1 MDTVKSF
8 KGYGKVDELEQ
19 QAFRQKTRRRLIILL
34 LSILLLI
41 ALVIGA
47 VVGIVIH
54 KRNSSS
60 SSPTSSAP
68 PTELTPAAS
77 LKTLCSVTQY
87 PSSCQSSLQN
97 SNTTDPVFLF
107 KLSLRVATDSLS
119 KLSDYTSTL
128 NSNTGDPKV
137 KAAIEICRSVFEDAI
152 DTLNDTVSSMEV
164 DHHSEKFLSPSR
176 IEDLKTWLSTTITDQ
191 ETCLDAVRDL
201 NQTTLLQNLQTAMAN
216 STEFTSNSLAIVTK
230 ILGLLADFNI
240 PIHRKLMGLPE
251 WLSSG
256 DRRLLQENNVT
267 AHMTVSKDG
276 KGHYTTIKDAVA
288 AVPKKSKERFII
300 HVKEGIYEE
309 NVILDKN
316 KWNVMMY
323 GDGRTKT
330 IVSGHLN
337 FIDGTPTFSTATFAV
352 AGKGFIGKD
361 MGFINTAG
369 PAKHQ
374 AVAFRSGS
382 DLSVMS
388 GCSFDGYQDTLYAH
402 SNRQFYRDCD
412 ITGTIDFMFGNAAV
426 VFQNCNIR
434 PRQPLPNQFNTITA
448 QGKKDINQNSGISIQ
463 KCTFSAY
470 NDSLTAPTYL
480 GRPWKEFS
488 TTVIMQSDIG
498 AFLQPVGWKEW
509 VSGQDP
515 PSSIFYGEYQNT
527 GPGSSVDKRVR
538 WAGYRPSLTDAEA
551 GKFTV
556 RTFLNGEDWLPATS
570 VKFDTSL

>member
-19 QAFRQKTRRRLIILL
+19 QAFRQKTRRRLIII
-34 LSILLLI
+34 SISVVLLI
-41 ALVIGA
+41 ALLIGA
-47 VVGIVIH
+47 VVGIVLH

-60 SSPTSSAP
+60 SSTTTSPP
-68 PTELTPAAS
+68 PTELTPPAS

-119 KLSDYTSTL
+119 KLSDYTSNF

-137 KAAIEICRSVFEDAI
+137 KAAIKICQSVFEDAI
-152 DTLNDTVSSMEV
+152 DTLNDTISSMEV
-164 DHHSEKFLSPSR
+164 DRHSEKFLSPSR

-191 ETCLDAVRDL
+191 ETCLDALRDL
-201 NQTTLLQNLQTAMAN
+201 NQTTVLQELQTAMAN

-251 WLSSG
+251 WVSSG
-256 DRRLLQENNVT
+256 DRKLLQENNVT
-267 AHMTVSKDG
+267 AHVTVSKDG
-276 KGHYTTIKDAVA
+276 KGDYTTIKDAVA

-309 NVILDKN
+309 NVILDKS

-412 ITGTIDFMFGNAAV
+412 ITGTIDFIFGNAAV

-470 NDSLTAPTYL
+470 NNSLSAPTYL

-488 TTVIMQSDIG
+488 TTVIMQSEIG
-498 AFLQPVGWKEW
+498 GFLNPVGWKEW

-515 PSSIFYGEYQNT
+515 PSSIFYGEYQNS
-527 GPGSSVDKRVR
+527 GPGSNVDKRVR
-538 WAGYRPSLTDAEA
+538 WAGYKPSLTDSEA

-556 RTFLNGEDWLPATS
+556 GTFLNGEDWLPATN
-570 VKFDTSL
+570 VNFDTTL

>member
-19 QAFRQKTRRRLIILL
+19 QAFRQKTRRRLIIIFISL
-34 LSILLLI
+34 LLLI
-41 ALVIGA
+41 ALLVGA
-47 VVGIVIH
+47 VVGIVVH

-60 SSPTSSAP
+60 SSTTTSPP
-68 PTELTPAAS
+68 PTELTPPAS

-119 KLSDYTSTL
+119 KLSDYTSNF
-128 NSNTGDPKV
+128 NSTTGDPKV
-137 KAAIEICRSVFEDAI
+137 EAAIKICRSVFEDAI

-164 DHHSEKFLSPSR
+164 DRHSEKFLSPSR

-191 ETCLDAVRDL
+191 ETCLDALRDL
-201 NQTTLLQNLQTAMAN
+201 NQTTVLQDLQTAMAN

-251 WLSSG
+251 WVSSG

-267 AHMTVSKDG
+267 AHVTVSKDG
-276 KGHYTTIKDAVA
+276 KGQYTTIQDAVA

-309 NVILDKN
+309 NVILDKS

-337 FIDGTPTFSTATFAV
+337 FIDGTPTFSTATF
-352 AGKGFIGKD
+352 GNPFNDFLCLNCFI
-361 MGFINTAG
+361 
-369 PAKHQ
+369 
-374 AVAFRSGS
+374 
-382 DLSVMS
+382 
-388 GCSFDGYQDTLYAH
+388 
-402 SNRQFYRDCD
+402 
-412 ITGTIDFMFGNAAV
+412 
-426 VFQNCNIR
+426 
-434 PRQPLPNQFNTITA
+434 
-448 QGKKDINQNSGISIQ
+448 
-463 KCTFSAY
+463 
-470 NDSLTAPTYL
+470 
-480 GRPWKEFS
+480 
-488 TTVIMQSDIG
+488 
-498 AFLQPVGWKEW
+498 
-509 VSGQDP
+509 
-515 PSSIFYGEYQNT
+515 
-527 GPGSSVDKRVR
+527 
-538 WAGYRPSLTDAEA
+538 
-551 GKFTV
+551 
-556 RTFLNGEDWLPATS
+556 
-570 VKFDTSL
+570 

>member
-1 MDTVKSF
+1 MDSVKSF
-8 KGYGKVDELEQ
+8 KGYGKVDELEH

-34 LSILLLI
+34 LSIVLLI

-60 SSPTSSAP
+60 SSTTSSTP
-68 PTELTPAAS
+68 PTELPPAAS

-87 PSSCQSSLQN
+87 PSSCQSSLEN
-97 SNTTDPVFLF
+97 SNTTDPIFLF
-107 KLSLRVATDSLS
+107 KLSLRVATDSIS
-119 KLSDYTSTL
+119 KLSDYASNL
-128 NSNTGDPKV
+128 NSSTSDVKV
-137 KAAIEICRSVFEDAI
+137 KAAIGICSSVFKDAI

-164 DHHSEKFLSPSR
+164 DRHGEKFLSPSR

-191 ETCLDAVRDL
+191 ETCLDAIRDL
-201 NQTTLLQNLQTAMAN
+201 NQTAVLENLQAVMAN

-240 PIHRKLMGLPE
+240 PIHRKLMAFPE
-251 WLSSG
+251 WLSPG

-267 AHMTVSKDG
+267 VHATVSKDG
-276 KGHYTTIKDAVA
+276 TGDFTTIKEAVA

-300 HVKEGIYEE
+300 YVKEGLYEE
-309 NVILDKN
+309 NVILDKS

-323 GDGRTKT
+323 GDGKTRT
-330 IVSGHLN
+330 IVSGRLN
-337 FIDGTPTFSTATFAV
+337 FIDGTPTYATATFAV
-352 AGKGFIGKD
+352 QGKGFIGKD

-382 DLSVMS
+382 DLSVMY

-402 SNRQFYRDCD
+402 SNRQFYRNCD
-412 ITGTIDFMFGNAAV
+412 ITGTIDFIFGNAAV

-488 TTVIMQSDIG
+488 TTVIMQSEIG
-498 AFLQPVGWKEW
+498 GFLQPIGWKEW

-515 PSSIFYGEYQNT
+515 PSSIFYGEYQNS
-527 GPGSSVDKRVR
+527 GPGSNVDKRVK
-538 WAGYRPSLTDAEA
+538 WTGYRPSLTDAEA
-551 GKFTV
+551 AKFTV

-570 VKFDTSL
+570 VKFDSSL

>member
-19 QAFRQKTRRRLIILL
+19 QAFRQKTRRRLIII
-34 LSILLLI
+34 SISVVLLI
-41 ALVIGA
+41 ALLIGA
-47 VVGIVIH
+47 VVGIVLH

-60 SSPTSSAP
+60 SSTTTSPP
-68 PTELTPAAS
+68 PTELTPPAS

-119 KLSDYTSTL
+119 KLSDYTSNF

-137 KAAIEICRSVFEDAI
+137 KAAIKICQSVFEDAI
-152 DTLNDTVSSMEV
+152 DTLNDTISSMEV
-164 DHHSEKFLSPSR
+164 DRHSEKFLSPSR

-191 ETCLDAVRDL
+191 ETCLDALRDL
-201 NQTTLLQNLQTAMAN
+201 NQTTVLQDLQTAMAN

-251 WLSSG
+251 WVSSG

-267 AHMTVSKDG
+267 AHVTVSKDG
-276 KGHYTTIKDAVA
+276 KGDYTTIKDAVA

-309 NVILDKN
+309 NVILDKS

-412 ITGTIDFMFGNAAV
+412 ITGTIDFIFGNAAV

-470 NDSLTAPTYL
+470 NNSLSAPTYL

-488 TTVIMQSDIG
+488 TTVIMQSEIG
-498 AFLQPVGWKEW
+498 GFLNPVGWKEW

-515 PSSIFYGEYQNT
+515 PSSIFYGEYQNS
-527 GPGSSVDKRVR
+527 GPGSNVDKRVR
-538 WAGYRPSLTDAEA
+538 WAGYKPSLTDSEA

-556 RTFLNGEDWLPATS
+556 GTFLNGEDWLPATN
-570 VKFDTSL
+570 VNFDTTL

>member
-1 MDTVKSF
+1 MDSVKSF
-8 KGYGKVDELEQ
+8 KGYGKVDELEH

-34 LSILLLI
+34 LSIVLLI

-60 SSPTSSAP
+60 SSTTSSTP
-68 PTELTPAAS
+68 PTELPPAAS

-87 PSSCQSSLQN
+87 PSSCQSSLEN
-97 SNTTDPVFLF
+97 SNTTDPIFLF
-107 KLSLRVATDSLS
+107 KLSLRVATDSIS
-119 KLSDYTSTL
+119 KLSDYASNL
-128 NSNTGDPKV
+128 NSSTSDVKV
-137 KAAIEICRSVFEDAI
+137 KAAIGICTSVFKDAI

-164 DHHSEKFLSPSR
+164 DRHGEKFLSPSR

-191 ETCLDAVRDL
+191 ETCLDAIRDL
-201 NQTTLLQNLQTAMAN
+201 NHTAVLENLQAVMAN

-230 ILGLLADFNI
+230 ILGLLANFNI
-240 PIHRKLMGLPE
+240 PIHRKLMAFPE
-251 WLSSG
+251 WVSPG

-267 AHMTVSKDG
+267 AHATVSKDG
-276 KGHYTTIKDAVA
+276 TEEYTTIKEAVA

-300 HVKEGIYEE
+300 YVKEGLYEE
-309 NVILDKN
+309 NVILDKS

-323 GDGRTKT
+323 GDGRTRT
-330 IVSGHLN
+330 IVSGRLN
-337 FIDGTPTFSTATFAV
+337 FIDGTPTYATATFAV
-352 AGKGFIGKD
+352 QGKGFIGKD

-382 DLSVMS
+382 DLSVMY

-402 SNRQFYRDCD
+402 SNRQFYRNCD
-412 ITGTIDFMFGNAAV
+412 ITGTIDFIFGNAAA

-488 TTVIMQSDIG
+488 TTVIMQSEIG
-498 AFLQPVGWKEW
+498 GFLQPVGWKEW

-515 PSSIFYGEYQNT
+515 PSSIFYGEYQNS
-527 GPGSSVDKRVR
+527 GPGSNVEKRVK
-538 WAGYRPSLTDAEA
+538 WTGYRPSLTDAEA
-551 GKFTV
+551 AKFTV

-570 VKFDTSL
+570 VKFDSSL

>member
-337 FIDGTPTFSTATFAV
+337 FIDGTPTFSTATF
-352 AGKGFIGKD
+352 GNPF
-361 MGFINTAG
+361 N
-369 PAKHQ
+369 
-374 AVAFRSGS
+374 
-382 DLSVMS
+382 
-388 GCSFDGYQDTLYAH
+388 
-402 SNRQFYRDCD
+402 
-412 ITGTIDFMFGNAAV
+412 DF
-426 VFQNCNIR
+426 
-434 PRQPLPNQFNTITA
+434 L
-448 QGKKDINQNSGISIQ
+448 
-463 KCTFSAY
+463 
-470 NDSLTAPTYL
+470 
-480 GRPWKEFS
+480 
-488 TTVIMQSDIG
+488 
-498 AFLQPVGWKEW
+498 
-509 VSGQDP
+509 
-515 PSSIFYGEYQNT
+515 
-527 GPGSSVDKRVR
+527 
-538 WAGYRPSLTDAEA
+538 
-551 GKFTV
+551 
-556 RTFLNGEDWLPATS
+556 FLNCFIPFNYVHRLATFILNHFKIVLKTVFRRKFLRKMGKIQIRIS
-570 VKFDTSL
+570 VFCIVDLLLNNASMAAMLLFPFVPFLGQKPKSLKIQGQSV